1 MVKRYLQPRIL
12 ELLALSRV
20 VTVLGARQVGKTT
33 LVNAIGDVLPDAKF
47 RSLDDPALREAARED
62 PSAFVADRAATLII
76 DEVQRAP
83 DLMLSIKERVDREN
97 KSGQFLLTGSA
108 DLLDLETTPDTLP
121 GRNVYTRLF
130 GLSQAEIAGRPLP
143 GETIVDEW
151 FSGVFADRRA
161 SETGAEPLMPRV
173 ATGGYPDALDRPHEA
188 VRLLL
193 DSYVEASVRKQVD
206 EIARVDSKGHM
217 RRILSAVA
225 ARTTSVLNVTE
236 LGRDIGVNRLTAE
249 RYVRL
254 LRDMFLVEAIPAW
267 SRNIDKRQSKPP
279 KVYVSDSAMMAALLG
294 ADPVSIDLLREGAL
308 AGALIECFV
317 VTELLKVCSFS
328 RLRTDAFH
336 YRDSRGREVD
346 LVLERANLDVIA
358 VEIKKSSTVRADDFH
373 AIDFLADRIG
383 DQLKAGVVLYTGKE
397 TLRFGD
403 RKAAVPIEAL
413 WAGAPV

>member
-397 TLRFGD
+397 SLRFGD

>member
-1 MVKRYLQPRIL
+1 M
-12 ELLALSRV
+12 LALSRV

-33 LVNAIGDVLPDAKF
+33 LVGAIGDGLPDAKF

-62 PSAFVADRAATLII
+62 PASFVSDRAATVII

-97 KSGQFLLTGSA
+97 KPGQFLLTGSA

-130 GLSQAEIAGRPLP
+130 GLSQAEIAGQSRPA
-143 GETIVDEW
+143 ETIVDAW
-151 FSGVFADRRA
+151 FGGEFADVNA
-161 SETGAEPLMPRV
+161 VETGAEPLMARA
-173 ATGGYPDALDRPHEA
+173 ATGGYPDALNRPHEA

-206 EIARVDSKGHM
+206 EIARVDSRDHM

-225 ARTTSVLNVTE
+225 ARTSSVLNVTE
-236 LGRDIGVNRLTAE
+236 LGRNIGVNRLTAE

-254 LRDMFLVEAIPAW
+254 LRDMFLVETIPAW
-267 SRNIDKRQSKPP
+267 SRNIDQRQSKPP
-279 KVYVSDSAMMAALLG
+279 KAYVADSAMMAALIG
-294 ADPVSIDLLREGAL
+294 ADPASIDLLREGTL

-328 RLRTDAFH
+328 RTRTDAYH

-346 LVLERANLDVIA
+346 LVLERANLDVVA
-358 VEIKKSSTVRADDFH
+358 VEIKKSSTVRADDFR

-383 DQLKAGVVLYTGKE
+383 DQLKAGVVLYAGKE

-413 WAGAPV
+413 WSPTPT